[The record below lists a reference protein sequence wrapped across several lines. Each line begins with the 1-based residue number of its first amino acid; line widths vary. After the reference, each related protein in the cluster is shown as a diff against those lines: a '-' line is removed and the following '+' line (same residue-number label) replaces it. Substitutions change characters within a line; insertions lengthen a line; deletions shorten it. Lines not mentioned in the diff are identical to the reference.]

1 MAVKA
6 GERMSFDGSTG
17 EVVVTKGG
25 DGELKVDASSDTQM
39 QVGKRYR
46 SEETGIEVLVTKKG
60 EGQLTCNGAPM
71 ELLQPKKTA
80 SAD

>member
-6 GERMSFDGSTG
+6 GERLSFDGSTG

-25 DGELKVDASSDTQM
+25 EGELKIDASAGAAL
-39 QVGKRYR
+39 QVGKRYKA
-46 SEETGIEVLVTKKG
+46 ETSGIEVLVTKKG
-60 EGQLTCNGAPM
+60 EGQLTCDGEPM